1 MFEYRVKEVPYI
13 VDGDTVDVVIDL
25 GFSMTTKQR
34 IRLNGIDTPE
44 TNSSDLQERQ
54 LALEAKKFVTEWFA
68 TTRNIHIAT
77 IKDDKYGR
85 MLGVFHAEGS
95 TESLNDCL
103 VRLGYAWAYD
113 GSARIRNLQLLL
125 EKRTSAN

>member
-34 IRLNGIDTPE
+34 VRLSGIDAPE
-44 TNSSDLQERQ
+44 TNSVDLLERQ

-68 TTRNIHIAT
+68 TARNIHIAT

-85 MLGVFHAEGS
+85 MLAVFHADGN

-113 GSARIRNLQLLL
+113 GGTRNKNLQLLL
-125 EKRTSAN
+125 EKRSSAS

>member
-34 IRLNGIDTPE
+34 VRLNGIDAPE
-44 TNSSDLQERQ
+44 TNSTDLLERQ

-68 TTRNIHIAT
+68 TARNIHIAT

-85 MLGVFHAEGS
+85 MLAVFHADGN

-113 GSARIRNLQLLL
+113 GGTRNKNLQLLL
-125 EKRTSAN
+125 EKRSSAS

>member
-34 IRLNGIDTPE
+34 VRLSGIDAPE
-44 TNSSDLQERQ
+44 TNSVDLMERQ

-68 TTRNIHIAT
+68 TARNIHIAT

-85 MLGVFHAEGS
+85 MLAVFHADGN

-113 GSARIRNLQLLL
+113 GGTRNKNLQLLL
-125 EKRTSAN
+125 EKRSSAS

>member
-34 IRLNGIDTPE
+34 VRLSGIDAPE
-44 TNSSDLQERQ
+44 TNSVDLLERQ

-68 TTRNIHIAT
+68 TARNIHIAT

-85 MLGVFHAEGS
+85 MLAVFHADGNA
-95 TESLNDCL
+95 ESLNDCL

-113 GSARIRNLQLLL
+113 GGTRNKNLQLLL
-125 EKRTSAN
+125 EKRSSAS

>member
-34 IRLNGIDTPE
+34 VRLNGIDAPE
-44 TNSSDLQERQ
+44 TNSTDLLERQ

-68 TTRNIHIAT
+68 TARNIHIAT

-85 MLGVFHAEGS
+85 MLAVFHSDGN

-113 GSARIRNLQLLL
+113 GGTRNKNLQLLL
-125 EKRTSAN
+125 EKRSSAS